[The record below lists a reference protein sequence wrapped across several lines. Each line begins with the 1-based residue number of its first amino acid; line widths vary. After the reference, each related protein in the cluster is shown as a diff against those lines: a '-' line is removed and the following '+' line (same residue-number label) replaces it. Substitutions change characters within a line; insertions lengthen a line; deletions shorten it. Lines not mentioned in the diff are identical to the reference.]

1 MVPQYRE
8 YANQSLHSV
17 SAMHAVI
24 SHLIIIVKSIVNDP
38 AAAGGRP
45 LRLPGGA
52 DGELTSCSS
61 LRIAQKHWNEG
72 ETRASFGRH
81 VEASADM
88 CSWCLLSQRVHT
100 TVLHEQPPSAHQQL
114 LKVAMMVVSTTFL
127 G

>member
-17 SAMHAVI
+17 SAMHAVS
-24 SHLIIIVKSIVNDP
+24 SHVEIIEKSIVNDR

-61 LRIAQKHWNEG
+61 LRIAQKHRNER
-72 ETRASFGRH
+72 ETRASFCRH
-81 VEASADM
+81 VEASTDV
-88 CSWCLLSQRVHT
+88 W
-100 TVLHEQPPSAHQQL
+100 
-114 LKVAMMVVSTTFL
+114 
-127 G
+127 

>member
-8 YANQSLHSV
+8 YANQSLLSV
-17 SAMHAVI
+17 SAMHAVS
-24 SHLIIIVKSIVNDP
+24 SHLIIIVKSIVNDR

-72 ETRASFGRH
+72 ETRASFDRH
-81 VEASADM
+81 VEASADV
-88 CSWCLLSQRVHT
+88 W
-100 TVLHEQPPSAHQQL
+100 
-114 LKVAMMVVSTTFL
+114 
-127 G
+127 

>member
-17 SAMHAVI
+17 SAMHAVS
-24 SHLIIIVKSIVNDP
+24 SHLIIIEKSIVSDR

-52 DGELTSCSS
+52 DEELTSCIH

-72 ETRASFGRH
+72 ETRASFGRY
-81 VEASADM
+81 VETSPDV

-100 TVLHEQPPSAHQQL
+100 AVLHEHLPRQPAGRRATDS
-114 LKVAMMVVSTTFL
+114 
-127 G
+127 